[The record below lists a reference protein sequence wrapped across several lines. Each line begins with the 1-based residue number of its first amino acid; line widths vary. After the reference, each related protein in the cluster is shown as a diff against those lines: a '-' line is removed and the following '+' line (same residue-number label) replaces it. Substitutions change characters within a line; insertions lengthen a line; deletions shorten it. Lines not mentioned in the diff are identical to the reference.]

1 MMQIRSWFV
10 LTVLAAA
17 LTVLPLSSGSQE
29 PVSPSSVKVIEMTA
43 KKYEFNP
50 SEIHVKQGTRV
61 QLRVRALD
69 RAHGIEFALYPEGS
83 EEQGPP
89 GLRFPVDQKKWRL
102 EKDQEQVIEF
112 VAERPGTYEF
122 RCAVRC
128 GLGHGRMKG
137 RLIVEE

>member
-1 MMQIRSWFV
+1 MMQVQSWFV
-10 LTVLAAA
+10 LAALAA
-17 LTVLPLSSGSQE
+17 LSLHSASQE
-29 PVSPSSVKVIEMTA
+29 AASPSTENVIEMTA
-43 KKYEFNP
+43 KKYEFSP
-50 SEIHVKQGTRV
+50 SEIRVKRGSKVR
-61 QLRVRALD
+61 LRVRALD

-89 GLRFPVDQKKWRL
+89 GLRFPAGPTKWRI

-112 VAERPGTYEF
+112 IAERPGNYEF
-122 RCAVRC
+122 KCAVRC